1 MNDMVLLVGTLRFE
15 EDNDCACSHDLAVVL
30 SQVQVG
36 GQHLLLEG
44 KAFKTVPVNHL
55 SHVITCLEVQ
65 PMGGN
70 I

>member
-1 MNDMVLLVGTLRFE
+1 MADMVQLIGTLRFE
-15 EDNDCACSHDLAVVL
+15 EDDDCACSHDLAGVPR
-30 SQVQVG
+30 QVQVD
-36 GQHLLLEG
+36 GQHLLLKG